1 MFYLHNHLKLL
12 YGFLFIG
19 LLTHFTPSIDLYAQ
33 DKKSNKKGSKEI
45 TVLAKKVKKK
55 RKKKKAP
62 SRAKFDLSV
71 SLFGGGR
78 VNYLSYKVKTPALGA
93 SVNTKLSYKLTDV
106 LTSIFRY
113 NFFIEK
119 QFNDVDQSSSTLDKM
134 TNYLSARLNYKAS
147 KKLTWG
153 FNVNYKWVLKPDW
166 PDHYQT
172 NPAVFSAAFNRGD
185 IQLLPTDRYSY
196 HRIRFSVSENYK
208 IRDYLPLFGLL
219 GYTRKIAIVDSNF
232 SANNPNH
239 LTPSDYHVL
248 LLTVG
253 IKYKKKRKL
262 LNGELSNTLKKTW
275 DTVQLSR
282 DATTGITHFSTTP
295 NPLYEEINNN
305 TTLKVIFNFR
315 KQKLK
320 ITPSYNLEI
329 NIDEFQGYY
338 SFIGNTFGLEIA
350 QKLSKSFKYKFKA
363 SGEIQSF
370 GSNSYG
376 TSASHIPLTSGS
388 RYFKHYIKLKLKTI
402 YSVSRHLDLFF
413 RSFLVIKNTN
423 FPNYVPGVNPT
434 SGTRNYDIDF
444 SYTNFSFDLGVTY
457 KL

>member
-1 MFYLHNHLKLL
+1 MHNHLKLL
-12 YGFLFIG
+12 YGFLLIG
-19 LLTHFTPSIDLYAQ
+19 LFAHFTPSIDLYGQ
-33 DKKSNKKGSKEI
+33 GKKSKRKGTKEI
-45 TVLAKKVKKK
+45 TVFARKGKRKK
-55 RKKKKAP
+55 KKKKAP
-62 SRAKFDLSV
+62 SRLKFDLSASV
-71 SLFGGGR
+71 FSGGR
-78 VNYLSYKVKTPALGA
+78 FNYLSYKVKTPALGA
-93 SVNTKLSYKLTDV
+93 SVKTKLSYKLTDV

-113 NFFIEK
+113 NLFIEK
-119 QFNDVDQSSSTLDKM
+119 QFIDVDRSSSTLDKI

-147 KKLTWG
+147 RKLTWG
-153 FNVNYKWVLKPDW
+153 FNINYKWVLKPDW
-166 PDHYQT
+166 PDQYQT
-172 NPAVFSAAFNRGD
+172 NPAVFSAAFNRSD

-196 HRIRFSVSENYK
+196 HRIRFAISGDYK
-208 IRDYLPLFGLL
+208 IRSYLPVFSQL
-219 GYTRKIAIVDSNF
+219 GYTRKIATVDSNF
-232 SANNPNH
+232 STANPNH

-253 IKYKKKRKL
+253 IKYKKKKRL

-282 DATTGITHFSTTP
+282 DAATGVTHFTTTP

-305 TTLKVIFNFR
+305 TTLKAIFNFR

-320 ITPSYNLEI
+320 VTPSYNLEI

-338 SFIGNTFGLEIA
+338 SFIGNTFGIEVA
-350 QKLSKSFKYKFKA
+350 QKLSRKLKYKFKA
-363 SGEIQSF
+363 SGEIQNF

-388 RYFKHYIKLKLKTI
+388 RLYKHYIRLKLKAI
-402 YSVSRHLDLFF
+402 YTMSKHFDLFF
-413 RSFLVIKNTN
+413 RSSLVIKNTN
-423 FPNYVPGVNPT
+423 FPNYIPGSNPT

-444 SYTNFSFDLGVTY
+444 SYTNFSFDFGVTY

>member
-1 MFYLHNHLKLL
+1 MFYLNNHRKLL

-19 LLTHFTPSIDLYAQ
+19 LLTHFTLSTSLYAQ
-33 DKKSNKKGSKEI
+33 SKKSDGKGTKEI
-45 TVLAKKVKKK
+45 TVFARKGK
-55 RKKKKAP
+55 KKKKAP
-62 SRAKFDLSV
+62 SRLKFDLSA

-78 VNYLSYKVKTPALGA
+78 FNHLSYKVKTPAAGA
-93 SVNTKLSYKLTDV
+93 SVKTKLSYKLTDV

-119 QFNDVDQSSSTLDKM
+119 QFIGVDRSSSTLDKM
-134 TNYLSARLNYKAS
+134 TNYLSAKLNYKAS
-147 KKLTWG
+147 KKLTLG

-166 PDHYQT
+166 PDNYQT
-172 NPAVFSAAFNRGD
+172 NPAVFTTGNN
-185 IQLLPTDRYSY
+185 ITLLPTDRYSY
-196 HRIRFSVSENYK
+196 HRIRFAILGDYK
-208 IRDYLPLFGLL
+208 IRNYLPVFGQL
-219 GYTRKIAIVDSNF
+219 GYTRKIATVDSNF
-232 SANNPNH
+232 NLNNPNH

-248 LLTVG
+248 LLTLG
-253 IKYKKKRKL
+253 IKYKKKTL

-282 DATTGITHFSTTP
+282 DATTGITHFTTTP

-305 TTLKVIFNFR
+305 TTFKVIFNFR

-329 NIDEFQGYY
+329 NVDQFQGYY
-338 SFIGNTFGLEIA
+338 SFLGHTFGLEVA
-350 QKLSKSFKYKFKA
+350 QKLSKKFKYKFNA
-363 SGEIQSF
+363 SGEIQNF

-376 TSASHIPLTSGS
+376 TSASHIPLSSGS
-388 RYFKHYIKLKLKTI
+388 RLFRHYIRLKLKTI
-402 YSVSRHLDLFF
+402 YAMSKHVDLFF
-413 RSFLVIKNTN
+413 RSSLVIKNTN

-434 SGTRNYDIDF
+434 SGTKNYDIDF
-444 SYTNFSFDLGVTY
+444 SYTNFSFDFGVTY